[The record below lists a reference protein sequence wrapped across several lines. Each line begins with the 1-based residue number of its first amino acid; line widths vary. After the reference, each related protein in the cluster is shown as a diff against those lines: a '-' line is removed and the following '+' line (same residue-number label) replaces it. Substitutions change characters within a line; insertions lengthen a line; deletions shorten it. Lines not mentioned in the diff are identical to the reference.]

1 MKLFNSKT
9 IILFFFVAYCTCNI
23 YSCAAIQ
30 APPGGPKD
38 NTPPTLLFSIP
49 SSGATNL
56 SLKKVE
62 LVFSEYLLE
71 KSVASSISILPK
83 TFSPIS
89 VQYKGKKLIIS
100 LPDDLLD
107 NQTYILLINRD
118 LKDENGVSIDEG
130 IQLAFSTGDIIDTS
144 ELSGRIFSDGEASCL
159 LWKIKDSTDQSDFFK
174 RLPDYSIDANDKGV
188 YKFNYLSNGSYKVLG
203 VERSESGSLIDPN
216 SSIYGVPFFK
226 RIQIDSSN
234 SVVNN
239 INIFFPEFS
248 RSASVVNGK
257 WVNDK
262 TGVITFDNPIDDFE
276 KSILVS
282 VKYGDN
288 DIQAKTFLD
297 NKDSKIVHFSLEDS
311 IGADIKTLIN
321 VESVFENGIMVID
334 SAVVS
339 ARTKSSQDTTYLKIN
354 NYSTGST
361 LKIEEEII
369 NPFDIY
375 FSKIIYE
382 ENIDNA
388 FSLLKDSSII
398 DFNLVQISPM
408 HYQINPVKN
417 WLPETEYSINIIR
430 ENFKLNN
437 SRSIKDSTMIIKFKT
452 SKSEQFGS
460 LIGDVVSPHPNSIVA
475 RLKSLEKASYFYD
488 AYVNSN
494 SSFKINKIPEGIY
507 SLMFYQDLDKINK
520 YSFGHLSP
528 YQSSEWFEIRSDT
541 ISIRSN
547 WDMEVAKINLS
558 EK

>member
-62 LVFSEYLLE
+62 LVFSEHLLE

-216 SSIYGVPFFK
+216 SSIY
-226 RIQIDSSN
+226 
-234 SVVNN
+234 
-239 INIFFPEFS
+239 
-248 RSASVVNGK
+248 
-257 WVNDK
+257 
-262 TGVITFDNPIDDFE
+262 
-276 KSILVS
+276 L
-282 VKYGDN
+282 
-288 DIQAKTFLD
+288 
-297 NKDSKIVHFSLEDS
+297 
-311 IGADIKTLIN
+311 
-321 VESVFENGIMVID
+321 
-334 SAVVS
+334 
-339 ARTKSSQDTTYLKIN
+339 
-354 NYSTGST
+354 
-361 LKIEEEII
+361 
-369 NPFDIY
+369 
-375 FSKIIYE
+375 
-382 ENIDNA
+382 
-388 FSLLKDSSII
+388 
-398 DFNLVQISPM
+398 
-408 HYQINPVKN
+408 
-417 WLPETEYSINIIR
+417 
-430 ENFKLNN
+430 
-437 SRSIKDSTMIIKFKT
+437 
-452 SKSEQFGS
+452 S
-460 LIGDVVSPHPNSIVA
+460 LIHI
-475 RLKSLEKASYFYD
+475 
-488 AYVNSN
+488 
-494 SSFKINKIPEGIY
+494 
-507 SLMFYQDLDKINK
+507 
-520 YSFGHLSP
+520 
-528 YQSSEWFEIRSDT
+528 
-541 ISIRSN
+541 
-547 WDMEVAKINLS
+547 
-558 EK
+558 

>member
-38 NTPPTLLFSIP
+38 NTPPTLLFSTP

-62 LVFSEYLLE
+62 LVFSEHLLE
-71 KSVASSISILPK
+71 KSVASSISMLPK
-83 TFSPIS
+83 TLSPIP
-89 VQYKGKKLIIS
+89 VQYKGKKLIIY
-100 LPDDLLD
+100 LPDNLLD
-107 NQTYILLINRD
+107 NQTYILLINRG

-130 IQLAFSTGDIIDTS
+130 IQLAFSTGDIIDRS
-144 ELSGRIFSDGEASCL
+144 ELSGRIFFDGEASCL
-159 LWKIKDSTDQSDFFK
+159 LWKIKDSTDQRDFFN
-174 RLPDYSIDANDKGV
+174 RLPDYSIDANDKGF
-188 YKFNYLSNGSYKVLG
+188 YNFNCLSNGSYKVLG
-203 VERSESGSLIDPN
+203 VERRESGSLIDPN
-216 SSIYGVPFFK
+216 SSLYGVPFFK

-234 SVVNN
+234 INN
-239 INIFFPEFS
+239 INIFFPKVL

-257 WVNDK
+257 WVNNK
-262 TGVITFDNPIDDFE
+262 TGIITFDNPIDAFE

-282 VKYGDN
+282 VKYGDK
-288 DIQAKTFLD
+288 DVQAKTFLH
-297 NKDSKIVHFSLEDS
+297 NKDSKIVHFLLEDS
-311 IGADIKTLIN
+311 IAADMKTVIN
-321 VESVFENGIMVID
+321 VKSVFENGIMVID
-334 SAVVS
+334 SAVIS
-339 ARTKSSQDTTYLKIN
+339 ARTKLSQDTTYLKIN

-452 SKSEQFGS
+452 SKYEQFGN
-460 LIGDVVSPHPNSIVA
+460 LIGDVVSPQPNSIVA
-475 RLKSLEKASYFYD
+475 RLTSLEKASHFYD

-494 SSFKINKIPEGIY
+494 LSFKINKIPEGVY
-507 SLMFYQDLDKINK
+507 SLMFYQDLDKNNK

-528 YQSSEWFEIRSDT
+528 YRSSEWFEIRPDT